1 MPASDTDAPTQPAD
15 RRCAATTR
23 TVVVI
28 LLLLLFAPGAAS
40 VRAQEETATPEPAP
54 AKSQRELELEER
66 KRIRT
71 LEKDIAL
78 ADQAIRDSEAKPTTT
93 PLAGTTTVADTVNI
107 EASILSFRAV
117 ADVSNNIACEVYERV
132 PTARN
137 IALFN
142 AKDFNDWRNY
152 KTLFPT
158 VKDQLENIAARYDE
172 LLADAGVAQPS
183 PDKAAPA
190 ALTGAL
196 LGGATAIRAL
206 VDLISI
212 FRTDTEIKGV
222 AVTVKPSA
230 MKAEMLRALRDAY
243 RDPTGVC
250 SVTPQG
256 GGIVQPRYSVSLFY
270 PEVFSPKILDES
282 PTIMLIRSA
291 FFKKAVAEDFLL
303 AFDVKDAKVKELKD
317 AIKEVKA
324 RIAALGGQ
332 IESLTDERTDLEW
345 ELEEV
350 RATPAD
356 GPAAEAKKR
365 ARIGRLTASI
375 AKRNTAI
382 GETTTALG
390 RAQAALAPL
399 AEELE
404 TLPPPNLAERD
415 EVAKLRKLNEQFDK
429 FMESFVKPDAAGN
442 SGLAMFVKSENMEQ
456 AMDGNDSYWL
466 QIEPVLAGGNNRTQ
480 RNFLRFFIGAKL
492 THSGGVVA
500 EYVLANKKGEVLRS
514 NTSPEYTGYRSSSR
528 IK

>member
-1 MPASDTDAPTQPAD
+1 MSVLVTNALKSPAGRRPTGAA
-15 RRCAATTR
+15 RKCAALM
-23 TVVVI
+23 
-28 LLLLLFAPGAAS
+28 LLLIFACGADG
-40 VRAQEETATPEPAP
+40 VRAQEETATPEPSP
-54 AKSQRELELEER
+54 RSQREIELEER
-66 KRIRT
+66 KRIIT

-78 ADQAIRDSEAKPTTT
+78 AEKEIRESEAKPTTT

-107 EASILSFRAV
+107 EASILSYRAV

-137 IALFN
+137 IAIFN
-142 AKDFNDWRNY
+142 GKDFNDWRNY

-158 VKDQLENIAARYDE
+158 VREQLENISARYDVLLE
-172 LLADAGVAQPS
+172 DAQGAPPAPERGEAAALAGGLLAGSVA
-183 PDKAAPA
+183 
-190 ALTGAL
+190 L
-196 LGGATAIRAL
+196 RAF

-230 MKAEMLRALRDAY
+230 MTSAMLRGLRDAY

-250 SVTPQG
+250 SVFGPERSH
-256 GGIVQPRYSVSLFY
+256 IQPTYSVNLFY
-270 PEVFSPKILDES
+270 PEVFSPKVLDES
-282 PTIMLIRSA
+282 PTIALIKTA
-291 FFKKAVAEDFLL
+291 FLKRAVAEDFLIE
-303 AFDVKDAKVKELKD
+303 FDVKDAKVKELKD
-317 AIKEVKA
+317 AIKELKA
-324 RIAALGGQ
+324 RIAALNGQ
-332 IESLTDERTDLEW
+332 IETLTDERTDLEW

-365 ARIGRLTASI
+365 ARIGRLSAAI
-375 AKRNTAI
+375 AKRNAGI
-382 GETTTALG
+382 AEANTALG
-390 RAQAALAPL
+390 KAQAALGPL
-399 AEELE
+399 NDELE
-404 TLPPPNLAERD
+404 TLPPPNLAER
-415 EVAKLRKLNEQFDK
+415 EQVAKLKKLNEQFDK

-466 QIEPVLAGGNNRTQ
+466 RIEPVLGGGNNRTE
-480 RNFLRFFIGAKL
+480 RNLLRYFIGAKL

-514 NTSPEYTGYRSSSR
+514 NTSPEYTGYRGSSR